1 MKRFT
6 RIFLAVAF
14 FMFPGFSFGNTPSVE
29 THMNSVVA
37 GRYICVDNGMDSV
50 IDIFSNMKPGKRYL
64 VSKGGSIRMVKLT
77 EDDLQKINELKNFEI
92 PVGMSVGDAY
102 HKIYNSLKMLEE
114 LAQKLPF
121 DGGNLILA
129 VDDDTQGFLSALEK
143 LIKLEGKVA
152 VRYGTLYLA
161 INAPIG
167 YEERELEEILADEW
181 KELSE
186 EYELP
191 KTKTEFI
198 KTAQKLKCVF
208 FTLAGTLH
216 N

>member
-1 MKRFT
+1 MKIFT

-14 FMFPGFSFGNTPSVE
+14 LMFPSFSFGTTPSVE

-50 IDIFSNMKPGKRYL
+50 INIFSHMEAGKRYL
-64 VSKGGSIRMVKLT
+64 VSKGGSTRMVELT
-77 EDDLQKINELKNFEI
+77 EDDLQKINELKKFEI
-92 PVGMSVGDAY
+92 PTGMSVRDAY
-102 HKIYNSLKMLEE
+102 RKIYSSLKILEE
-114 LAQKLPF
+114 LSQKLPF
-121 DGGNLILA
+121 DGGNLVLA
-129 VDDDTQGFLSALEK
+129 VDDDTQGFLSVLEK
-143 LIKLEGKVA
+143 LIKSEGKVA

-161 INAPIG
+161 NNAPIG
-167 YEERELEEILADEW
+167 YEERELKEILADEW
-181 KELSE
+181 KELSK

-191 KTKTEFI
+191 KTKKEFI

-208 FTLAGTLH
+208 FTLAEILH